1 MNVSPS
7 PPLPRPF
14 RLLLGIKESLHNVW
28 SQYKYWKPPKYVL
41 SLTVMSESR
50 SIGICQICSEC
61 EGTVVQG
68 LRCVGWCR
76 DITLLQ
82 SSQKPEKM
90 YLISSRVAAKFCATS
105 LTNVQSWESTGA
117 DGLLGL
123 CQWRV
128 SGEGTSGRWNHA
140 AVRDSF
146 EGRPGFFYEPTP
158 LFISLVNAL

>member
-90 YLISSRVAAKFCATS
+90 CLISSRVAAKFCATS

-123 CQWRV
+123 SV
-128 SGEGTSGRWNHA
+128 SDVWVERGHQAGEIMQLLGTALRAGQA
-140 AVRDSF
+140 SF
-146 EGRPGFFYEPTP
+146 MNPRHCSSPW
-158 LFISLVNAL
+158 